1 MQLDRSLLLIHAFSK
16 KFPDEALI
24 ANFKF
29 YLVKHVFY
37 FGTYGPYQCP
47 EEWVGYVDKERLYT
61 QLALY

>member
-1 MQLDRSLLLIHAFSK
+1 MK
-16 KFPDEALI
+16 TLI